1 MANVVTIGNA
11 PAVVKIQAVAVHDA
25 RGGIRHMHHVVVLEG
40 ARPVDQEKVTKD
52 AIEQAS
58 RLGHDVS
65 RLKALF
71 VPELQSAGAMYRVDV
86 KRRRLVEL
94 LPPGKERAVRGRR
107 STRSR

>member
-1 MANVVTIGNA
+1 MANVVTMGNA
-11 PAVVKIQAVAVHDA
+11 PAVVNIQAVAVHDG
-25 RGGIRHMHHVVVLEG
+25 RGVIRHMHHVIVLEG
-40 ARPVDQEKVTKD
+40 ARPVDREKVTQD
-52 AIEQAS
+52 ALGQAS

-71 VPELQSAGAMYRVDV
+71 VPELPPSGGMYRVDT

-94 LPPGKERAVRGRR
+94 APPGKKGAAGRRR